1 MIVSL
6 EDKGRGKFD
15 VDKETHR
22 EGQRQCYYSCRDWS
36 DTATSYRTP
45 GAARAGQGKVGVS
58 LGILNH
64 AQPLILKR
72 MSVCQLTL

>member
-15 VDKETHR
+15 VDKGTHR
-22 EGQRQCYYSCRDWS
+22 EGQGQGYYSGRDWH

-45 GAARAGQGKVGVS
+45 GAARAGK
-58 LGILNH
+58 
-64 AQPLILKR
+64 AR
-72 MSVCQLTL
+72 